1 MYMSLIIIMY
11 NIIFTLISDSQ
22 SSAFGIGGRYYPSH
36 EFRFRARYIYVEA
49 QSPQPFE
56 ITCLP
61 PNSLSPL
68 DWSTNNA
75 LVISENGGNDF
86 FSTTLNVSLASSPGV
101 EIAVETSPMSGML
114 RFSPRFDAELAGQ
127 YCCTLDS
134 FEGDL
139 PCIDIETSGSFIAYR
154 SIR

>member
-11 NIIFTLISDSQ
+11 IFTLISDSQ

-36 EFRFRARYIYVEA
+36 EFRFRARYIFVEA

-68 DWSTNNA
+68 EWRTNNA

-86 FSTTLNVSLASSPGV
+86 FSTSFNVSLVNSAPV
-101 EIAVETSPMSGML
+101 EIALETSPMSGML
-114 RFSPRFDAELAGQ
+114 RFSPRFDVELAGQ
-127 YCCTLDS
+127 YCCTLDF
-134 FEGDL
+134 FEGDP
-139 PCIDIETSGSFIAYR
+139 PCIDIETSESFIAYR